1 MLYISDFLSILTYYL
16 LRTRVASFYDNHF
29 IHLILLAYQV
39 ALPWK
44 HIALNVSQ
52 KERWET
58 RKRSQWKTES
68 QPHKGFVLC
77 AGQRCSR

>member
-52 KERWET
+52 KER
-58 RKRSQWKTES
+58 
-68 QPHKGFVLC
+68 
-77 AGQRCSR
+77 